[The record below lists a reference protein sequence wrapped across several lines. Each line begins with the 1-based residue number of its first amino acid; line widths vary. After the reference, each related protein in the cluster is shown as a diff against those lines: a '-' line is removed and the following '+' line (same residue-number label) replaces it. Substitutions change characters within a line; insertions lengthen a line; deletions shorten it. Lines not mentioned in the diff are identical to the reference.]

1 MSYVLAHPGDVAWRL
16 LEHLE
21 LTFGALAIAL
31 CIAIPLGILAA
42 KDARAKAVILS
53 VFGTIYT
60 LPSLAVFALLIPV
73 FGLGYVTA
81 VVALVAYAQM
91 ILVRNVAIGLEGV
104 PAGMREAARGL
115 GMSWAQSL
123 WRVEFPQA
131 LPVVVGGIR
140 IATISLIAI
149 ANLAAWINAGGLG
162 VLLFAGIQR
171 DEPDKI
177 IAGSVA
183 SALLAIAADATL
195 RGLERRARGRAAMG
209 RPTGPR

>member
-31 CIAIPLGILAA
+31 CIALPLGILAA

-53 VFGTIYT
+53 LFGTIYT

-183 SALLAIAADATL
+183 SALLAIAADVTL
-195 RGLERRARGRAAMG
+195 RALERRARGRAASSSS
-209 RPTGPR
+209 